1 MSKVFFRAMMVVC
14 VGIMFLS
21 SGCRS
26 TPKTAGVDN
35 SIEDL
40 GTQVLGDN
48 PQLGRPFD
56 ETMTKITDVSL
67 ANVYFAYDSFV
78 VEQGEIAKI
87 EKAAAYMKANSSIR
101 LIAEGH
107 CDERGTKEYN
117 QALAENRSSSVR
129 TYLTQLGI
137 PAANIQTRSYG
148 EERPV
153 DPGHNES
160 AWRKNRRVEF
170 ALYR

>member
-1 MSKVFFRAMMVVC
+1 MSKVVLRMMLALFVGAFFV
-14 VGIMFLS
+14 
-21 SGCRS
+21 SGCGS
-26 TPKTAGVDN
+26 SPKKGPGGSRIHD
-35 SIEDL
+35 I
-40 GTQVLGDN
+40 GTEVLGDI
-48 PQLGRPFD
+48 PQVGEPFD
-56 ETMTKITDVSL
+56 VSLTPVTDVSF

-78 VEQGEIAKI
+78 VERGEVSKV
-87 EKAAAYMKANSSIR
+87 EKVAAYMKANSRVR

-170 ALYR
+170 AFFR